1 MKKIDQYKQIFTIIF
16 QEVSIDIKDMKEF
29 KELEK
34 LSRSL
39 QDKKDDLKQ
48 AIENYVAQ
56 VIERDLYLAAEKPR
70 AR

>member
-1 MKKIDQYKQIFTIIF
+1 MDFAKAMKKIEEYKHIFTIIF
-16 QEVSIDIKDMKEF
+16 QEVSIDIKEMKEF

-48 AIENYVAQ
+48 AIENYVA
-56 VIERDLYLAAEKPR
+56 
-70 AR
+70 

>member
-39 QDKKDDLKQ
+39 
-48 AIENYVAQ
+48 
-56 VIERDLYLAAEKPR
+56 
-70 AR
+70 